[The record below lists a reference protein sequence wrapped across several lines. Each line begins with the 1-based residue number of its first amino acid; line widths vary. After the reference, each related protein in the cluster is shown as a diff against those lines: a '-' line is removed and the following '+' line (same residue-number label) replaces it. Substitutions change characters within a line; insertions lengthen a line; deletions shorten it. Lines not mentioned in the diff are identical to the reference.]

1 LVLVDDSW
9 NQRDFNLG
17 GRSSS
22 TDNGSAALKVTAAMS
37 LSFEA
42 KDAEGN
48 VIHISNG
55 LGRSEQI
62 TISGYSDIGYST
74 KLRCS
79 IDTLPVYCDGSP
91 ITISGLPHGKH
102 KFSIAETSSAETV
115 VRVFNWENISQ

>member
-22 TDNGSAALKVTAAMS
+22 TDSGSAALKVTAAMS

-42 KDAEGN
+42 RDAEGN
-48 VIHISNG
+48 VIHINNG

-102 KFSIAETSSAETV
+102 KFSIAETGSAETV
-115 VRVFNWENISQ
+115 VCVFNWENIS

>member
-1 LVLVDDSW
+1 LVVVDNSW

-22 TDNGSAALKVTAAMS
+22 TDNDSAALKVTAAMS

-42 KDAEGN
+42 RDAEGN

-55 LGRSEQI
+55 VARSEQI
-62 TISGYSDIGYST
+62 TISGYSDIRYST

-79 IDTLPVYCDGSP
+79 IETHYLCIAMAAQLP
-91 ITISGLPHGKH
+91 
-102 KFSIAETSSAETV
+102 FQ
-115 VRVFNWENISQ
+115 VFLMENTNLV

>member
-1 LVLVDDSW
+1 
-9 NQRDFNLG
+9 
-17 GRSSS
+17 
-22 TDNGSAALKVTAAMS
+22 MS
-37 LSFEA
+37 PSFEA
-42 KDAEGN
+42 RDAEGN

-55 LGRSEQI
+55 VARSEQI

-74 KLRCS
+74 KLRFS

-91 ITISGLPHGKH
+91 IAISGLPHGKH

>member
-1 LVLVDDSW
+1 
-9 NQRDFNLG
+9 
-17 GRSSS
+17 
-22 TDNGSAALKVTAAMS
+22 MS
-37 LSFEA
+37 PSFEA
-42 KDAEGN
+42 RDAEGN

-55 LGRSEQI
+55 VARSEQI
-62 TISGYSDIGYST
+62 IISGYSDIGYST

-115 VRVFNWENISQ
+115 VRVINWENISQ

>member
-1 LVLVDDSW
+1 LILVDDSW

-22 TDNGSAALKVTAAMS
+22 TDSGSAALKVTAAMS

-42 KDAEGN
+42 RDAEGN
-48 VIHISNG
+48 VIHINNG

-102 KFSIAETSSAETV
+102 KFSIAETGSAETV
-115 VRVFNWENISQ
+115 VRVFNWENIS

>member
-1 LVLVDDSW
+1 
-9 NQRDFNLG
+9 
-17 GRSSS
+17 
-22 TDNGSAALKVTAAMS
+22 VTAAMS
-37 LSFEA
+37 PSFEA
-42 KDAEGN
+42 RDAEGN
-48 VIHISNG
+48 VIHINNG

-102 KFSIAETSSAETV
+102 KFSIAETGSAETV
-115 VRVFNWENISQ
+115 VCVFNWENIS

>member
-1 LVLVDDSW
+1 
-9 NQRDFNLG
+9 
-17 GRSSS
+17 
-22 TDNGSAALKVTAAMS
+22 VTAAMS

-102 KFSIAETSSAETV
+102 KFSIAETGSAETV
-115 VRVFNWENISQ
+115 VRVFNWENIS

>member
-22 TDNGSAALKVTAAMS
+22 TDSGSAALKVTAAMS

-42 KDAEGN
+42 RDAEGN

-102 KFSIAETSSAETV
+102 KFSIAETGSAETV
-115 VRVFNWENISQ
+115 VRVFNWENIS

>member
-1 LVLVDDSW
+1 LILVDDSW

-22 TDNGSAALKVTAAMS
+22 TDSGSAALKVTAAMS

-102 KFSIAETSSAETV
+102 KFSIAETGSAETV
-115 VRVFNWENISQ
+115 VCVFNWENIS

>member
-1 LVLVDDSW
+1 
-9 NQRDFNLG
+9 
-17 GRSSS
+17 
-22 TDNGSAALKVTAAMS
+22 VTAAMS

-74 KLRCS
+74 KLR
-79 IDTLPVYCDGSP
+79 V
-91 ITISGLPHGKH
+91 
-102 KFSIAETSSAETV
+102 
-115 VRVFNWENISQ
+115 Q

>member
-1 LVLVDDSW
+1 LILVDDSW

-22 TDNGSAALKVTAAMS
+22 TDSGSAALKVTAAMS

-42 KDAEGN
+42 RDAEGN

-102 KFSIAETSSAETV
+102 KFSIAETGSAETV
-115 VRVFNWENISQ
+115 VCVFNWENIS